1 MAMNDSRPIMFLKGI
16 GVASSQLLCSSHAL
30 ATPQPM
36 IEEFFTASRIP
47 GGRIVS
53 YPEGTPEMR
62 VYRMTLQLVVSF
74 PCIFIH
80 HPWWLSW
87 RRGVSA
93 TYELLMELKS
103 LKPLSQVKVFWTAI
117 QQSRITSSIE
127 VQGRFEFGHLCQC

>member
-16 GVASSQLLCSSHAL
+16 GIASSLLLCSSHAL

-62 VYRMTLQLVVSF
+62 VYRITIPVGGKIPVHIHPSPVVVVLEKGRLSNVRIIDGVEVSQTLESGEGFLDG
-74 PCIFIH
+74 
-80 HPWWLSW
+80 HPAEPHYVIN
-87 RRGVSA
+87 RG
-93 TYELLMELKS
+93 
-103 LKPLSQVKVFWTAI
+103 
-117 QQSRITSSIE
+117 SRP
-127 VQGRFEFGHLCQC
+127 V